1 MAYEDAG
8 KQISLP
14 AGADLSGSQYCAV
27 KVNASGQI
35 VLAGDGE
42 TAIGILQ
49 NKPKSGQV
57 AAVMV
62 SGVSKMAAG
71 GAVAA
76 GSLVAADA
84 TGRAKVASKA
94 VTNTSDAG
102 VANDPLIGSS
112 VLGVALTAASGA
124 GAVFSVLLLPMGA
137 VAATAS

>member
-27 KVNASGQI
+27 KVNASGQV
-35 VLAGDGE
+35 VLAGAGE

-49 NKPKSGQV
+49 NKPTSGRV
-57 AAVMV
+57 ATVMV
-62 SGVSKMAAG
+62 SGVSKMVAG

-84 TGRAKVASKA
+84 TGRAKVASLA
-94 VTNTSDAG
+94 VTNTADAG
-102 VANDPLIGSS
+102 AANDPLIGSS
-112 VLGVALTAASGA
+112 ILGVALSGA
-124 GAVFSVLLLPMGA
+124 AAAGVVISVLLLPMGA
-137 VAATAS
+137 VATTAS